1 MQRLYTKIKS
11 EIVDADMV
19 IENADISV
27 TIKKNDEGSPNY
39 CTCVIYNVSQNTYNI
54 LNDKSNEIRIYAD
67 IDEKGYILIFE
78 GILRDIVKWKKAK
91 NTVVTKRKRKR
102 KTKTVKKPIQVHYN
116 SPPISR
122 NNNDGNIATIIELQ
136 DGFKNAYINNHYSC
150 SYKGEVTNKQIL
162 NDILYY
168 VKRQTTLGIGVIS
181 ELDEKT
187 FSNGRVV
194 SGTLNNV
201 IRQICATGNCISDID
216 NNIIN
221 IFKKNQ
227 TSDVYGYYLHG
238 GICPKPEFNADKEI
252 DVDAPFLPS
261 INVGAFVKLDFED
274 IDGVYPVKSLE
285 SKIDNF
291 GSAYETKLTLKV
303 E

>member
-1 MQRLYTKIKS
+1 MQRLYTKIKL

-54 LNDKSNEIRIYAD
+54 LNDKSNEIRVYAD

-91 NTVVTKRKRKR
+91 KTVATKRKR

-136 DGFKNAYINNHYSC
+136 DGFKNA
-150 SYKGEVTNKQIL
+150 
-162 NDILYY
+162 
-168 VKRQTTLGIGVIS
+168 
-181 ELDEKT
+181 
-187 FSNGRVV
+187 
-194 SGTLNNV
+194 
-201 IRQICATGNCISDID
+201 
-216 NNIIN
+216 
-221 IFKKNQ
+221 
-227 TSDVYGYYLHG
+227 
-238 GICPKPEFNADKEI
+238 
-252 DVDAPFLPS
+252 
-261 INVGAFVKLDFED
+261 
-274 IDGVYPVKSLE
+274 
-285 SKIDNF
+285 
-291 GSAYETKLTLKV
+291 
-303 E
+303 